1 MPYLLHQLLQK
12 SAQQWPEQQAVCY
25 KNDYLS
31 YAQLDTQS
39 NQLAILL
46 QQSGVK
52 RGDRVGIYLEKSPVY
67 LVAIFGILKA
77 GAVYVPLDPG
87 APKQRIAFIIN
98 NSEMQAIISC
108 AAKVNGLNSCAGSDL
123 NELQKIIL
131 ADNALELTANLPQAV
146 GWNVVLEASVASL
159 ADSELIENDLA
170 YILYTSGSTGVPKG
184 VMISHS
190 ASLTFVNWAYE
201 TFQVHSNDRVANHA
215 PFHFDLSIFDV
226 FTTIKAGATVVLV
239 PSALSVFPRSL
250 ADFIAKENI
259 SIWYSVPS
267 VLMRLV
273 LYGQLER
280 HEYPRLRTVLFAG
293 EVFPIKYLRQL
304 MQLLPKPTYF
314 NLYGPTETNVCTYY
328 EVPNDLPESMTA
340 LPIGKACANTEIVV
354 LNEQQIVQH
363 GEEGE
368 LCVRSPSV
376 MTGYWKLPEK
386 TAESLVPFTF
396 HTNIGVESIYRTGD
410 FVKQGTDG
418 NYVYLG
424 RRDNM
429 IKSNGYRIE
438 LGEIEAALYG
448 HSDVQEVAVITVPD
462 DEIGNR
468 IKAFVVLAEGMVLQ
482 QKILQGF
489 CADRLPS
496 YMIPHMLEFVKSL
509 PKTSTGK
516 IDKTALKKVSVAEA
530 SSSY

>member
-12 SAQQWPEQQAVCY
+12 SAQQWSERPAVCY
-25 KNDYLS
+25 KNDCLS
-31 YAQLDTQS
+31 YAQLDAQS
-39 NQLAILL
+39 KQLAMLL

-52 RGDRVGIYLEKSPVY
+52 RGDRVGIYLEKSPLY

-77 GAVYVPLDPG
+77 GGVYIPLDPG
-87 APKQRIAFIIN
+87 APKQRIAFIID

-108 AAKVNGLNSCAGSDL
+108 AEKINGLNSCAGNHL
-123 NELQKIIL
+123 NELQKIVL
-131 ADNALELTANLPQAV
+131 TDNAFELNASLPQAV
-146 GWNVVLEASVASL
+146 APLTDPG
-159 ADSELIENDLA
+159 LIENDLA

-184 VMISHS
+184 VMISHR
-190 ASLTFVNWAYE
+190 ASLTFVHWAYE

-239 PSALSVFPRSL
+239 PPALSVFPRSL

-280 HEYPRLRTVLFAG
+280 HEYPHLRTVLFAG

-328 EVPNDLPESMTA
+328 EVPDDLPESMTA
-340 LPIGKACANTEIVV
+340 LPIGKACANTETVV
-354 LNEQQIVQH
+354 LNEQQQIVPH

-376 MTGYWKLPEK
+376 MAGYWKLPEK
-386 TAESLVPFTF
+386 TSESLVSFVF
-396 HTNIGVESIYRTGD
+396 HKNIGAESIYRTGD
-410 FVKQGTDG
+410 FVKQTADG
-418 NYVYLG
+418 HYTYVG

-438 LGEIEAALYG
+438 LGEVESSLYS
-448 HSDVQEVAVITVPD
+448 HPDVQEVAVITVPD

-468 IKAFVVLAEGMVLQ
+468 IKAFVVLVEGKVLHP
-482 QKILQGF
+482 KILQGF
-489 CADRLPS
+489 CAERLPS
-496 YMIPHMLEFVKSL
+496 YMIPHTLEFVKSL

-516 IDKTALKKVSVAEA
+516 VDKAALKKNLVV
-530 SSSY
+530 